1 MGTTSSII
9 TGKLLF
15 LSQAWGKRLTPDGS
29 PPGRVGPLRISF
41 SAATQ
46 FHMITSS
53 ARILFGVKPISEML
67 TVVHVFD
74 VREGKDSGTVEAVI
88 VPARSVLIRLPLLL
102 QVLVVR
108 FPATWNFTEKDV

>member
-1 MGTTSSII
+1 
-9 TGKLLF
+9 
-15 LSQAWGKRLTPDGS
+15 
-29 PPGRVGPLRISF
+29 
-41 SAATQ
+41 
-46 FHMITSS
+46 
-53 ARILFGVKPISEML
+53 ML

-102 QVLVVR
+102 QVLVVS